1 MNKKRIKII
10 ALIASFF
17 IYTGIFSQSPTSPA
31 LGFNV
36 FVENNAT
43 LNTNESE
50 GSIAIGGDLIL
61 RGNYRVSIHDCGEY
75 TVGGLKIG
83 LLVDGKIDFGASSNG
98 QLYVNSNYYAK
109 IGDGTGAKVWYTDQ
123 NNATSPIRI
132 TQTNNYNSSTRVM
145 LQANATTLGNV
156 SASNNPVIEDN
167 LIDFSAAFQAMRTSS
182 TNIAQNVNNAQLT
195 NPNGQTIP
203 NTNLP
208 SQVKIN
214 LQNGINYLN
223 VTGADLNNVSVFTYN
238 NQPSATKI
246 LVINVDAS
254 GTFNWNVWNQ
264 AGVGIQNAPYILY
277 NFYNTTQLNING
289 NSTIEGTVFAPF
301 ADINKTVNQSNIEGQ
316 IIGKSIVHSGG
327 EMHCAKFDTTIPPF
341 TPDCGIEKTN
351 GGGFYTKVTSVVNNG
366 GSYTIEILVSHD
378 GCGGPS
384 CKELSHFSVKAAPG
398 SYSNVS
404 WAKVT
409 GGNISGNIALSLG
422 NNDPFDG
429 FKLDNVSGIGDGKAG
444 SFRMTYTLTSLQQQD
459 FLAKAGNNYT
469 QIASFSIADFQSI
482 MNCQGPSC
490 DTANNSTSNIS
501 ISENETKTLIG
512 SPAGG
517 TWSIVSGGGTINDNI
532 YTPADVNTNTDV
544 TIRYTIAADGSCPAT
559 TSDVTFTVTPICTT
573 ASNTTSSDA
582 IVENETKTL
591 IGSPAGG
598 TWSIVSGGGTI
609 NGNIYT
615 PADINS
621 NTDVTIRY
629 TIAADGSCPATTSDV
644 TFTVTPVCENI
655 AENTTSTASITEGE
669 TKELTSNT
677 ESAPSSTIEVNVDG
691 FTLGQ
696 NPQPARVL
704 QSGEVLRITGNG
716 YYNGTITVRNGAHVV
731 VCGTVTIYGS
741 VSIDNGGHYWKTSA
755 TGFTGSFANNGTIH
769 EGPTS
774 CESGTWSIISG
785 GGTIN
790 GNTYTPA
797 DVNTNTDVTI
807 RYTIAADGS
816 CPATTSDV
824 TFTVTP
830 ICTTASNTTTAD
842 AIVENETKT
851 LIGSPAGGTWS
862 IVSGGGT
869 INGNI
874 YTPAN
879 ITSNRNVKI
888 RYTIAADGSCTATT
902 SDVTFTVT
910 PVCNVPTNTVPG
922 NQTTTENIDRFSLN
936 GVQVS
941 DPLGNPLTVRVT
953 VTNGTLS
960 VIVRISGGR
969 NLPTQNGPGD
979 ITITGSANEI
989 NGYLSTLSYTPNPN
1003 FSGTDTFTIT
1013 SSANCNSAATV
1024 VDTFDIIVTPNCI
1037 IANNTTSTDSIVEN
1051 ETKTLIGNPAGG
1063 TWSIVSGGGTINGNI
1078 YTPADVNTNTDV
1090 TIRYTIAADGSCP
1103 ATTSDV
1109 TFTVTPI
1116 CTAASNTTTADAIV
1130 ENETKTLI
1138 GNPAGGTWSIVSG
1151 GGTINGNTY
1160 TPADVNTNTDVTI
1173 RYTIAADGSC
1183 TETSSDVTFTVTPI
1197 INVPEVSQDF
1207 ESGDR
1212 NIESAECWVFGGF
1225 SITSTDKINGNF
1237 SARSGAINSTKGSFF
1252 LKSPWVEF
1260 ANGDITFDIKLNNND
1275 DQEYYVE
1282 ISIYSFDPTH
1292 TYGEGSLISSYTH
1305 TLQTPHSNVETLS
1318 YSVPTNIANDGNPY
1332 RIYLNVYNQSG
1343 NRNRR
1348 AIIDDWSIP
1357 GTNVS
1362 VPSNNCLPTNCVFAA
1377 NNTTTSSI
1385 DENQTKTLTA
1395 TPAGGTWS
1403 IVSGGGTING
1413 NIYTPADI
1421 NSNTDVTIRYTIAAD
1436 GSCPA
1441 TTSDV
1446 TFTVTPICTTASN
1459 TTLSTSITEY
1469 ETKTLTASPAGG
1481 SWSIVSGGGTING
1494 NTYTPADINSNT
1506 DVTIRY
1512 TIAADG
1518 SCVET
1523 SSDVTFTVTPIIVQ
1537 PTESF
1542 YPLEPALCF
1551 NICVEKDL
1559 IVSDASVVGAV
1570 AVGGDLTINGDYSIS
1585 TIECGCFEVEN
1596 LKIGLIVN
1604 GRVKYPL
1611 DGTRNSGVVRIEN
1624 ANQYVKIGDDNNESI
1639 SWFKDPQ
1646 NAPAPIRITP
1656 SRTYDVNSYIQLTG
1670 TSPSLGVD
1678 ANNNPIFEEN
1688 LVDFGSMFQ
1697 QLRTNSLSLS
1707 QNPHNATLKDS
1718 NNNIISNVGL
1728 PASVQISFN
1737 DGVNYLNITG
1747 ADLNTVQNFTA
1758 QNSTS
1763 TDRLLVINVDAP
1775 GDFDWN
1781 IWSQNGFA
1789 PQDATNIIYNFY
1801 NTTKLTILS
1810 TNSVFGT
1817 ILAPNADII
1826 RPAINQPKT
1835 GYSNKS
1841 NSANQGTIL
1850 GQIVGKSLTQNSGT
1864 VDCSKFESSISS
1876 LKSGT
1881 GSAPIAEFSVDNA
1894 TNCLEGNE
1902 FNFTNTSNT
1911 NGVLQPND
1919 PITYLWNFGD
1929 GTTSTLMNP
1938 TKTYAGYGTFTVTLT
1953 ATNTFG
1959 SNSTSTQVTVL
1970 QPINHPTVTQSVTNT
1985 GNGSITRE
1993 FTITNAAYFD
2003 SFEWSLDGGV
2013 TMVQQNQNPGVFTF
2027 DTAGTYTVSVFGTK
2041 DGCSRSIEI
2050 PVTVA
2055 SAEVTTGN
2063 AGGVESE
2070 SLGDAISK
2078 IYVNRKKNSIPTEF
2092 VKSEENLYNKAK
2104 LKQAQ
2109 PYQGKGQTMLDMF
2122 PTQLVAGNIA
2132 NVTSPTDILDYT
2144 IADEVLS
2151 VDFSVNGKTKG
2162 VVLGIKTSDKVYN
2175 HTKASCDRLRGAE
2188 ILTVQSVQ
2196 LEGYN
2201 FLMQAIKQR
2210 SGVVEHAISFAVAK
2224 NNNDDNYSIQTN
2236 WYVNHYTKF
2245 NDMYNFQVWAT
2256 NPEDTQ
2262 KLVKD
2267 ILANLQSFIPV
2278 VQNEKHRMPRTYAAK
2293 VSRVANNLVLKLR
2306 SDKGTIGGEIEME
2319 EKYSETAGNVKQR
2332 YNPINA
2338 KAEQI
2343 VLIDIKDAYEYDGLI
2358 KVNGQIEDAFYHA
2371 DGNWGLDFD
2380 SKYTK
2385 IERHQITN
2393 NFDRIYNED
2402 ELAINRN
2409 VEIKATS
2416 DYDYLTIYKSLLPG
2430 TLSDD
2435 YTQYKY
2441 LAFTAKGSG
2450 LIELGLIKAS
2460 IEDWKQQYRV
2470 MVDLSK
2476 EEQTYYVPFDIYTST
2491 GTQDKIVAD
2500 DLTTLTFT
2508 FLPVEAQTKELDL
2521 TISNV
2526 KFVKAA
2532 GSDGITVEKQEVFEN
2547 ELMAYPNPSKGNV
2560 NLMLFSKTDTNATIT
2575 LTDVTGKTI
2584 HKSTT
2589 DLTIGKNELEFN
2601 FNVKA
2606 GIYLLKVSSNEANY
2620 GTTKIIFR

>member
-517 TWSIVSGGGTINDNI
+517 TWSIVSGGGTIN
-532 YTPADVNTNTDV
+532 
-544 TIRYTIAADGSCPAT
+544 
-559 TSDVTFTVTPICTT
+559 
-573 ASNTTSSDA
+573 
-582 IVENETKTL
+582 
-591 IGSPAGG
+591 
-598 TWSIVSGGGTI
+598 
-609 NGNIYT
+609 
-615 PADINS
+615 
-621 NTDVTIRY
+621 
-629 TIAADGSCPATTSDV
+629 
-644 TFTVTPVCENI
+644 
-655 AENTTSTASITEGE
+655 
-669 TKELTSNT
+669 
-677 ESAPSSTIEVNVDG
+677 
-691 FTLGQ
+691 
-696 NPQPARVL
+696 
-704 QSGEVLRITGNG
+704 
-716 YYNGTITVRNGAHVV
+716 
-731 VCGTVTIYGS
+731 
-741 VSIDNGGHYWKTSA
+741 
-755 TGFTGSFANNGTIH
+755 
-769 EGPTS
+769 
-774 CESGTWSIISG
+774 
-785 GGTIN
+785 
-790 GNTYTPA
+790 
-797 DVNTNTDVTI
+797 
-807 RYTIAADGS
+807 
-816 CPATTSDV
+816 
-824 TFTVTP
+824 
-830 ICTTASNTTTAD
+830 
-842 AIVENETKT
+842 
-851 LIGSPAGGTWS
+851 
-862 IVSGGGT
+862 
-869 INGNI
+869 GNI

-1063 TWSIVSGGGTINGNI
+1063 TWSIVSGGGTINDNI

-2013 TMVQQNQNPGVFTF
+2013 TMVQQN
-2027 DTAGTYTVSVFGTK
+2027 
-2041 DGCSRSIEI
+2041 
-2050 PVTVA
+2050 
-2055 SAEVTTGN
+2055 
-2063 AGGVESE
+2063 
-2070 SLGDAISK
+2070 
-2078 IYVNRKKNSIPTEF
+2078 
-2092 VKSEENLYNKAK
+2092 
-2104 LKQAQ
+2104 
-2109 PYQGKGQTMLDMF
+2109 
-2122 PTQLVAGNIA
+2122 
-2132 NVTSPTDILDYT
+2132 
-2144 IADEVLS
+2144 
-2151 VDFSVNGKTKG
+2151 
-2162 VVLGIKTSDKVYN
+2162 
-2175 HTKASCDRLRGAE
+2175 
-2188 ILTVQSVQ
+2188 
-2196 LEGYN
+2196 
-2201 FLMQAIKQR
+2201 
-2210 SGVVEHAISFAVAK
+2210 
-2224 NNNDDNYSIQTN
+2224 
-2236 WYVNHYTKF
+2236 
-2245 NDMYNFQVWAT
+2245 
-2256 NPEDTQ
+2256 
-2262 KLVKD
+2262 
-2267 ILANLQSFIPV
+2267 
-2278 VQNEKHRMPRTYAAK
+2278 
-2293 VSRVANNLVLKLR
+2293 
-2306 SDKGTIGGEIEME
+2306 
-2319 EKYSETAGNVKQR
+2319 
-2332 YNPINA
+2332 
-2338 KAEQI
+2338 
-2343 VLIDIKDAYEYDGLI
+2343 
-2358 KVNGQIEDAFYHA
+2358 
-2371 DGNWGLDFD
+2371 
-2380 SKYTK
+2380 
-2385 IERHQITN
+2385 
-2393 NFDRIYNED
+2393 
-2402 ELAINRN
+2402 
-2409 VEIKATS
+2409 
-2416 DYDYLTIYKSLLPG
+2416 
-2430 TLSDD
+2430 
-2435 YTQYKY
+2435 
-2441 LAFTAKGSG
+2441 
-2450 LIELGLIKAS
+2450 
-2460 IEDWKQQYRV
+2460 
-2470 MVDLSK
+2470 
-2476 EEQTYYVPFDIYTST
+2476 
-2491 GTQDKIVAD
+2491 
-2500 DLTTLTFT
+2500 
-2508 FLPVEAQTKELDL
+2508 
-2521 TISNV
+2521 
-2526 KFVKAA
+2526 
-2532 GSDGITVEKQEVFEN
+2532 
-2547 ELMAYPNPSKGNV
+2547 
-2560 NLMLFSKTDTNATIT
+2560 
-2575 LTDVTGKTI
+2575 
-2584 HKSTT
+2584 
-2589 DLTIGKNELEFN
+2589 
-2601 FNVKA
+2601 
-2606 GIYLLKVSSNEANY
+2606 
-2620 GTTKIIFR
+2620 